1 MYLGS
6 LIVVSLLM
14 RHDKSKWVLLFW
26 SVEEDDDGEGG
37 IVREVVVVR
46 VGSLGLPTRNLGL
59 VVGIFGL
66 HEGALKGGEGK
77 HVNGATSDK

>member
-1 MYLGS
+1 ME
-6 LIVVSLLM
+6 
-14 RHDKSKWVLLFW
+14 SKWVLLFW
-26 SVEEDDDGEGG
+26 GVEEDDDGEAG

-66 HEGALKGGEGK
+66 HEGSLKGGEGG
-77 HVNGATSDK
+77 HVNGETSDK